1 MQNAKTTGLVWFR
14 NDLRVR
20 DQKSLSQAIAAH
32 DRVIAVY
39 HLPKHWLQPT
49 QWGFKK
55 MEGFRAAFLL
65 QTLAQLQKDL
75 AKLNISLWVKVGR
88 LGALLKKLQETY
100 NVTAIYGQKE
110 WTQEE
115 LDDNALI
122 PEGIEKHWSYDQFLF
137 HPNEIPMQVANVPEV
152 FTMFRKKCEKHV
164 SVRLA
169 LPIPSPMPEENLL
182 MSVPELPTL
191 NGLGYENITQDKR
204 TAIPFKGGE
213 QAAWERLEKYFW
225 NTNQLSYYKK
235 ARNGLLGKKYSSK
248 FSLWLA
254 FGSISPVSI
263 YHEVKKY
270 EKEVT
275 KNDSTYWLIFELIWR
290 DYFKYI
296 SKKHGNAI
304 FKIGGL
310 LQKDYAWKI
319 NQKYVQQWIDG
330 ATPEPFVN
338 ANMRELALTG
348 FMSNRGRQNVAS
360 FFAKEWHLD
369 WRIGAAYFE
378 AMLIDYD
385 IHSNYGNWMYNA
397 GVGNDPRDR
406 KFNVAWQAERYDPN
420 NKYQKTWLQTTL
432 F

>member
-39 HLPKHWLQPT
+39 HFPEHWLQPT

-88 LGALLKKLQETY
+88 LGALLKELQETY
-100 NVTAIYGQKE
+100 KVTAIYGQKE

-122 PEGIEKHWSYDQFLF
+122 PAGIEKHWSYDQFLF

-191 NGLGYENITQDKR
+191 SGLGYENITQDKR

-235 ARNGLLGKKYSSK
+235 TRNGLLGKKKPQQPKILGNRTKRSH
-248 FSLWLA
+248 
-254 FGSISPVSI
+254 IPPVATYI
-263 YHEVKKY
+263 
-270 EKEVT
+270 
-275 KNDSTYWLIFELIWR
+275 KN
-290 DYFKYI
+290 
-296 SKKHGNAI
+296 
-304 FKIGGL
+304 
-310 LQKDYAWKI
+310 
-319 NQKYVQQWIDG
+319 
-330 ATPEPFVN
+330 
-338 ANMRELALTG
+338 
-348 FMSNRGRQNVAS
+348 
-360 FFAKEWHLD
+360 
-369 WRIGAAYFE
+369 
-378 AMLIDYD
+378 
-385 IHSNYGNWMYNA
+385 
-397 GVGNDPRDR
+397 GVGCARVVILSTSQAGLRRRARVHWRTDQPSYREPGPFGGCNFLSHKCFCIKETLEEHLAQDAPRV
-406 KFNVAWQAERYDPN
+406 F
-420 NKYQKTWLQTTL
+420 L
-432 F
+432 